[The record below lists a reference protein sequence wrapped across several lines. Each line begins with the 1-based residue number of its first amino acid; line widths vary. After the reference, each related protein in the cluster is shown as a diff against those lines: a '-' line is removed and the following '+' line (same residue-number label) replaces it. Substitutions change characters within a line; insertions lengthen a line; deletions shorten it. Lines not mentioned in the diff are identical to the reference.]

1 MQFTLPITSSAS
13 AGKGNLYR
21 WVNPASSVSTSGI
34 SGWAATAANTY
45 VGVIGQPSNPRCLRF
60 SATPSWNGGSVTVN
74 GTFDGSPVSYTIPSS
89 PGSSNVD
96 IPTALF
102 TTVTSIT
109 KTTVGTSGSISIGY
123 GDYLGVESGGVSL
136 EQYGI
141 GSVNGA
147 VVNLTNTY
155 RPDGKSALFG
165 LSPNG
170 SRTFI
175 LSVNKA

>member
-1 MQFTLPITSSAS
+1 MQFTLPIISALTT
-13 AGKGNLYR
+13 GKGNLYR
-21 WVNPASSVSTSGI
+21 WTNPTSSSATTGI

-45 VGVIGQPSNPRCLRF
+45 VGVIGQPSNPRCLRYTF
-60 SATPSWNGGSVTVN
+60 TATWNGGNVTVN
-74 GTFDGSPVSYTIPSS
+74 GTFDGQAISYVIPSA
-89 PGSSNVD
+89 PGSTNVD

-123 GDYLGVESGGVSL
+123 GDYLGVESGGISL

-155 RPDGKSALFG
+155 RLDGKSALFG

-170 SRTFI
+170 PRTFI

>member
-21 WVNPASSVSTSGI
+21 WVNPAPSVSTSGI

-74 GTFDGSPVSYTIPSS
+74 GTFDGSPTSYTIPAS

-109 KTTVGTSGSISIGY
+109 KTKIGTSGSISIGY
-123 GDYLGVESGGVSL
+123 GDYLGVETGGVSL

-147 VVNLTNTY
+147 VVNLSSNH
-155 RPDGKSALFG
+155 RPDGRSVLFG

-175 LSVNKA
+175 LSANKV